1 MPAIHGSTRYTTQ
14 LHKCSRFV
22 TNDCAAQESRFHGN
36 FVETMPAPTRRPVS
50 TRLGAIDIGTNSIRL
65 VVAEV
70 EPDGRYRVLD
80 EEREMTRLGHG
91 LFARGRLLHEQM
103 ERSLAALAKMHTIA
117 KGFQVTE
124 LRVVATSAVR
134 EAANGRAFCQEVRRR
149 TGLRVEVISGEEEA
163 QLTLRSARQHFDLS
177 GRSVAVVDI
186 GGGSME
192 ITLAAGSVVDEVLTL
207 PLGAV
212 RLTERYGTDGVLS
225 PKRWRKLRRA
235 IDRILDEQ
243 LRKPPFHPEIMIG
256 SGGTFTNLA
265 EIVQAERDD
274 AARGVQGYALSR
286 AEVVHLLHRLRSM
299 PLAERRE
306 TTGLNP
312 RRADIIVAGAAAVAR
327 LAKRLGTQQ
336 ILVNSG
342 GLRDGLLLAMIADR
356 YPKDAGKT
364 GGEGARPI
372 SRLDSA
378 RAFARQC
385 RSSERHCGH
394 VARLARQLFDGLAT
408 HFDLP
413 AEAAE
418 LLEAAAILH
427 DIGYVI
433 NHAKHHKHAYHLI
446 LHGDLQGFTQRELE
460 VVACVARYHRK
471 AFPSKRHGAFARL
484 ERTDRRLVRGL
495 AGLLRVADGLDRTH
509 TQRITAVTC
518 TTHRGFVEL
527 SLHARTDPRVEIW
540 DAERKAGL
548 FVRAFAVEPR
558 FVWTREAER
567 REVGARGRLRLAVT
581 G

>member
-1 MPAIHGSTRYTTQ
+1 MPAT
-14 LHKCSRFV
+14 SR
-22 TNDCAAQESRFHGN
+22 TATA
-36 FVETMPAPTRRPVS
+36 
-50 TRLGAIDIGTNSIRL
+50 TRLGAIDIGTNSIRR

-91 LFARGRLLHEQM
+91 LFARGRLLNEPM

-117 KGFQVTE
+117 KGFEVAE

-134 EAANGRAFCQEVRRR
+134 EAANGRAFCQEVRSRC
-149 TGLRVEVISGEEEA
+149 GLRVDVISGEEEA
-163 QLTLRSARQHFDLS
+163 QLALRSALHHFDLA

-186 GGGSME
+186 GGGSVE
-192 ITLAAGSVVDEVLTL
+192 VTLTAGSVVDEVLTL

-212 RLTERYGTDGVLS
+212 RLTERYGTDGTLS

-235 IDRILDEQ
+235 IDRALDEK

-265 EIVQAERDD
+265 AMAQFDREGS
-274 AARGVQGYALSR
+274 ARSVQGYPISR
-286 AEVVHLLHRLRSM
+286 AEVVHLLHRLRAT

-306 TTGLNP
+306 TPGLNP
-312 RRADIIVAGAAAVAR
+312 RRADIIVAGAAAVSR

-342 GLRDGLLLAMIADR
+342 GLRDGLLLAMIEERFPSEAR
-356 YPKDAGKT
+356 KSAG
-364 GGEGARPI
+364 PI

-385 RSSERHCGH
+385 RSSERHCEH
-394 VARLARQLFDGLAT
+394 VAQLATQLFDGLAER
-408 HFDLP
+408 FGVP
-413 AEAAE
+413 ADARE
-418 LLEAAAILH
+418 LLEAAALLH

-446 LHGDLQGFTQRELE
+446 LNGDLPGFSPHEVELI
-460 VVACVARYHRK
+460 ANIARYHRR
-471 AFPSKRHGAFARL
+471 AFPRKRHANL
-484 ERTDRRLVRGL
+484 RRLGKEDRQIIERL
-495 AGLLRVADGLDRTH
+495 AAVLRVADGLDRAH
-509 TQRITAVTC
+509 SRQVTAVRAEDTGKRVQLILEGA
-518 TTHRGFVEL
+518 TLPQVEM
-527 SLHARTDPRVEIW
+527 W

-548 FVRAFAVEPR
+548 FVKAFHAELDL
-558 FVWTREAER
+558 VWRDPA
-567 REVGARGRLRLAVT
+567 GRVR
-581 G
+581 